1 MRNKV
6 LFIFLYFIS
15 ITLFSYSQ
23 DYPKRLVIDGIEIIG
38 ITPVQLSKIN
48 GVFVERDL
56 YKEKSDSVEELLNKY
71 SYLNKLFDKNMD
83 LKDSIINSKDNI
95 INTKDFIINEQSFKI
110 SALSNKKKKLERRNK
125 IYLGAGL
132 TLGLIGILAIAI
144 N

>member
-6 LFIFLYFIS
+6 LFIFLYFIF

-56 YKEKSDSVEELLNKY
+56 YKEKSDSVEVLLNKY

>member
-15 ITLFSYSQ
+15 ITVFSYSQ
-23 DYPKRLVIDGIEIIG
+23 DYPKRLVIDGTEIIG

-56 YKEKSDSVEELLNKY
+56 YKEKSDSVEVLLNKY

>member
-56 YKEKSDSVEELLNKY
+56 YKEKSDSVEVLLNKY

-95 INTKDFIINEQSFKI
+95 INTKDFIINEQSFRI

>member
-56 YKEKSDSVEELLNKY
+56 YKEKSDSVEVLLNKY